1 MSPLSIFF
9 GIYGLYKLFNII
21 NESNI
26 EKETPLVYSE
36 ITKTQLSDI
45 QNQIKLISTPKY
57 NYING
62 IIIHDSLLNY
72 YSDLLQLNDE
82 PQINLDVIYVHFLN
96 KTEQLENAQNLG
108 LIQENNINEL
118 VAAREYMYDMCRYF
132 GNRN

>member
-1 MSPLSIFF
+1 MSPFSIIF

-21 NESNI
+21 NERNN

-36 ITKTQLSDI
+36 ITKNQLSNI
-45 QNQIKLISTPKY
+45 QNHSKLISTPKY

-72 YSDLLQLNDE
+72 YSGLLQLNDE
-82 PQINLDVIYVHFLN
+82 PQINLDVIYIHFLN

-108 LIQENNINEL
+108 LIQECNINEL